1 MMQIKPGELYFS
13 NQVLRFIC
21 ANDDENDLTYLTAHP
36 GKLIKLICRIKNGTA
51 LFAKCVLEQDT

>member
-1 MMQIKPGELYFS
+1 MQIKPGELYFS

-21 ANDDENDLTYLTAHP
+21 ANDENVLTYLTAHP
-36 GKLIKLICRIKNGTA
+36 GKLTKLICRIKNGTA